1 MIEKRILC
9 SDRVRKIGGSFAFV
23 EHRFLRD
30 GFWVSLSRDEL
41 LLYFL
46 LVMAADRVG
55 VSYYGY
61 EKLCNLLSICADDY
75 ITARNALI
83 DKDLIAFEAPL
94 FQVLSLPAKPLRDP
108 QSSLHPPDKPSAQ
121 GLIPISRM
129 FQGLLR

>member
-9 SDRVRKIGGSFAFV
+9 PDRVRKIGGSFAFV

-30 GFWVSLSRDEL
+30 GFWVSLTRDEL

-46 LVMAADRVG
+46 LVMAADRAG

-61 EKLCNLLSICADDY
+61 EKLCNLLSISVDDT
-75 ITARNALI
+75 IAARNALI

-94 FQVLSLPAKPLRDP
+94 FQVLSLPAKPLRAPKDSP
-108 QSSLHPPDKPSAQ
+108 RPPDEPSAR
-121 GLIPISRM
+121 GLIPISRVL
-129 FQGLLR
+129 QGLLR

>member
-9 SDRVRKIGGSFAFV
+9 PDRVRKIGGSFAFV

-30 GFWVSLSRDEL
+30 GFWGSLTRDEL

-46 LVMAADRVG
+46 LVMAADRAG

-61 EKLCNLLSICADDY
+61 EKLCSLLSIAADDY
-75 ITARNALI
+75 IAARNALI

-94 FQVLSLPAKPLRDP
+94 FQVLSLPAKPLRAP
-108 QSSLHPPDKPSAQ
+108 QGSLRPPDEASAQ
-121 GLIPISRM
+121 GLIPISRVL
-129 FQGLLR
+129 QGLLR

>member
-1 MIEKRILC
+1 MVEKRILC
-9 SDRVRKIGGSFAFV
+9 PDRVRKIGGSFAFV

-30 GFWVSLSRDEL
+30 GFWVSLTRDEL

-46 LVMAADRVG
+46 LVMAADRTG

-61 EKLCNLLSICADDY
+61 EKLCSLLSIAADDY
-75 ITARNALI
+75 IAARNALI

-94 FQVLSLPAKPLRDP
+94 FQVLSLPAKPQRTSQGSLR
-108 QSSLHPPDKPSAQ
+108 SPDEASAQ
-121 GLIPISRM
+121 GLIPISRV

>member
-9 SDRVRKIGGSFAFV
+9 PDRVRKIGGSFAFV

-30 GFWVSLSRDEL
+30 GFWGSLTRDEL

-46 LVMAADRVG
+46 LVMAADRAG

-61 EKLCNLLSICADDY
+61 EKLCSLLSIAADDY
-75 ITARNALI
+75 IAARNALI

-94 FQVLSLPAKPLRDP
+94 FQVLSLPAKPQRTSTGSLR
-108 QSSLHPPDKPSAQ
+108 SPDKPSAQ
-121 GLIPISRM
+121 GLIPISRVL
-129 FQGLLR
+129 QGLLR

>member
-9 SDRVRKIGGSFAFV
+9 PDRVRKIGGSFAFV

-30 GFWVSLSRDEL
+30 GFWVSLTRDEL

-46 LVMAADRVG
+46 LVMAADRTG

-61 EKLCNLLSICADDY
+61 EKLCRLLSIAADDT
-75 ITARNALI
+75 IAARNALI

-94 FQVLSLPAKPLRDP
+94 FQVLSLPAKPQRTSQGTLR
-108 QSSLHPPDKPSAQ
+108 SPDKPSAR
-121 GLIPISRM
+121 GLIPISRVL
-129 FQGLLR
+129 QGLLR

>member
-9 SDRVRKIGGSFAFV
+9 PDRVRKIGGSFAFV

-30 GFWVSLSRDEL
+30 GFWVSLTRDEL

-46 LVMAADRVG
+46 LVMAADREG

-61 EKLCNLLSICADDY
+61 EKLCDLLTIRADDT
-75 ITARNALI
+75 IAARNALI

-94 FQVLSLPAKPLRDP
+94 FQVLSLPAKPLRAP
-108 QSSLHPPDKPSAQ
+108 KSSLRPPDEPSAQ
-121 GLIPISRM
+121 GLIPISRVL
-129 FQGLLR
+129 QGLLR